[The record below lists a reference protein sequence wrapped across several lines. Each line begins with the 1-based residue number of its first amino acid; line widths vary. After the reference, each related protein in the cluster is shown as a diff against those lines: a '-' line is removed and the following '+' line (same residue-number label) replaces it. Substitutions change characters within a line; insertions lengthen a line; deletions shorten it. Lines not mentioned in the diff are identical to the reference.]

1 MTTSNEI
8 EGDGEAYSSSAKSNA
23 RRRVDAY
30 HETLR
35 ERNAMRELE
44 QPFLDIQSWPPRRY

>member
-8 EGDGEAYSSSAKSNA
+8 ENDGEAYSSSSKSNA

-44 QPFLDIQSWPPRRY
+44 QPFIDLQSWPPRRY

>member
-1 MTTSNEI
+1 VTTNNEI
-8 EGDGEAYSSSAKSNA
+8 EGDNEGFSSSTKGKA

-35 ERNAMRELE
+35 ERNLLRELE
-44 QPFLDIQSWPPRRY
+44 QPFLDVQSWPPRRY